1 MYAYYKMVF
10 FLIVFFVLFYMYL
23 FESDI
28 SWKIGE
34 PIPHHFFPP
43 KWKWLSLLIFVELD
57 FIVRN

>member
-23 FESDI
+23 PESDI

-34 PIPHHFFPP
+34 RMPHPFFP
-43 KWKWLSLLIFVELD
+43 LSESGFPFSFL
-57 FIVRN
+57 